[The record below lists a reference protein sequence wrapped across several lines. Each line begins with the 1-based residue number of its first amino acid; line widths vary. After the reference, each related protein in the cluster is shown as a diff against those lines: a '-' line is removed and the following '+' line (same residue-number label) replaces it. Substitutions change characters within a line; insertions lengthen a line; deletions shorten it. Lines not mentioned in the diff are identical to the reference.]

1 MPATPVIRDRA
12 GVEELARQARSAGRF
27 AIDFE
32 FLWERTYRPIPCLA
46 QVSVERE
53 VALIDPVEGAP
64 LEALAALVADPDVE
78 TIMHA
83 PSADLTLLALHFGTR
98 PRHVAD
104 VQLTAGFVGLGAGQS
119 LATLLE
125 RALQV
130 RIEKT
135 EGFSD
140 WSRRPLTD
148 AQLRYAANDV
158 VHLLPLHDELTRRVA
173 ERRRGAWVREE
184 HEARYGSGARFVTEP
199 MDAWRKIK
207 GQGSL
212 TSRDR
217 AVLREVAAWRELEAQ
232 RRDRPPAWIM
242 QDRLALDVAKRKP
255 ADEAGLARVRGLTE
269 RIRER
274 EIRELL
280 AAVRR
285 GVEGPP
291 VELGRQT
298 RPDLAPRVSVLAAL
312 GQLIVGVRADAAEL
326 AAPLLA
332 TRDEV
337 EAYLTACILGNG
349 ADCPLAGGWR
359 RELAG
364 EALERLA
371 AGRLALTPTS
381 TPPYLE
387 EIERQR

>member
-12 GVEELARQARSAGRF
+12 GVEELARQARSTGRF
-27 AIDFE
+27 GLDFE

-46 QVSVERE
+46 QVSIESE
-53 VALIDPVEGAP
+53 VTLVDPIEGALLEP
-64 LEALAALVADPDVE
+64 LAELVADPAVE
-78 TIMHA
+78 TVMHA

-98 PRHVAD
+98 PRCIAD

-140 WSRRPLTD
+140 WSQRPLSD
-148 AQLRYAANDV
+148 AQLHYAANDV
-158 VHLLPLHDELTRRVA
+158 LYLLPLHDELTRRVA

-184 HEARYGSGARFVTEP
+184 HDRRYGPDARFVTEP
-199 MDAWRKIK
+199 LDAWRKIK

-212 TSRDR
+212 NSRDR
-217 AVLREVAAWRELEAQ
+217 AVLREVGAWRELEAQ

-255 ADEAGLARVRGLTE
+255 ADQAALARVRGLTE
-269 RIRER
+269 RIRAGEM
-274 EIRELL
+274 RELL
-280 AAVRR
+280 AAVGR
-285 GVEGPP
+285 GIEGPP
-291 VELGRQT
+291 MELGRT
-298 RPDLAPRVSVLAAL
+298 MRPDLAQRVSVLAAL

-332 TRDEV
+332 TRDEI
-337 EAYLTACILGNG
+337 EAFLAACIQGNG
-349 ADCPLAGGWR
+349 DDYPLADGWR

-371 AGRLALTPTS
+371 AGRLALTPTP

-387 EIERQR
+387 EIERRP